1 MTNLNKLIDVINY
14 DTDSDD
20 LIRIQF
26 KDGVIKTLTN
36 DFGEKNVY

>member
-1 MTNLNKLIDVINY
+1 MSGLLTCEKHSLMVGTLSHSFV
-14 DTDSDD
+14 
-20 LIRIQF
+20 LRI